1 MPSFVNP
8 TRMELSRQKRR
19 LQTARKGHK
28 LLKDKQDEMARQ
40 FMLLIRKNR
49 QLRMQVEG
57 KLSDAVSRFSVAQS
71 VMGEEQVEQ
80 AFLIPVTQIEIS
92 TASKNIMG
100 VEVPTLKQETE
111 GDGSI
116 DLPYGFANT
125 SGLLDRA
132 VMEMAE
138 LYPLLIELAE
148 CEKACDMLAAE
159 LERTRRRVNAL
170 EHIMIPET
178 QSNIR
183 MISMKLEENER
194 SSIVRLMKVKQM
206 LAQRQNAAN

>member
-1 MPSFVNP
+1 MPTFVNP

-19 LQTARKGHK
+19 LQTAQKGHK

-40 FMLLIRKNR
+40 FMILIRKNR
-49 QLRMQVEG
+49 ELRMEG
-57 KLSDAVSRFSVAQS
+57 ESKLSDAVSRFSVAQS

-80 AFLIPVTQIEIS
+80 AFLIPVTQIAIS
-92 TASKNIMG
+92 SGAKNIMG
-100 VEVPTLKQETE
+100 VEVPTLTQERLQE
-111 GDGSI
+111 GEI

-125 SGLLDRA
+125 SGLLDSA
-132 VMEMAE
+132 VMELAQ

-183 MISMKLEENER
+183 MITMKLEENER
-194 SSIVRLMKVKQM
+194 GSIVRLMKVKQM
-206 LAQRQNAAN
+206 IADRQNAAN

>member
-1 MPSFVNP
+1 MPTFVNP

-19 LQTARKGHK
+19 LQTAQKGHK

-40 FMLLIRKNR
+40 FMILIRKNR
-49 QLRMQVEG
+49 ELRMEVES

-80 AFLIPVTQIEIS
+80 AFLIPVTQIAIS
-92 TASKNIMG
+92 SGAKNIMG
-100 VEVPTLKQETE
+100 VEVPTLTQERLQE
-111 GDGSI
+111 GEI

-125 SGLLDRA
+125 SGLLDSA
-132 VMEMAE
+132 VMELAQ

-183 MISMKLEENER
+183 MITMKLEENER
-194 SSIVRLMKVKQM
+194 GSIVRLMKVKQM
-206 LAQRQNAAN
+206 IADRQNAAN